1 MEQENN
7 FSLFEIKEVSIPLI
21 NLPFRYNNKVNN
33 LNKDN
38 LLATSLSYI
47 PCLAYKNT
55 LSKFVKDF
63 KMKTNEFNQ
72 KVRDYMHSHH
82 IYSTP
87 LKEDMHG
94 ITNHTGDI
102 FINSKYLKEYFEHG
116 DENSKLIVREKIVWA
131 FLQEL
136 NNGLIRYLDPKKYS
150 NLITLYTKEKE
161 GIKLPAKSAQL
172 KFKKLKTGELKIIPL
187 KKSIDNFNHILF
199 GGYIFDEFTIEIAR
213 FLLYIR
219 YYRGK
224 KIHMKKIK
232 SMFDAMK
239 NKNKSG
245 FNGEMLNI
253 SEDIMPGKDESSD
266 ESNDNE
272 DEEENDE

>member
-1 MEQENN
+1 
-7 FSLFEIKEVSIPLI
+7 
-21 NLPFRYNNKVNN
+21 
-33 LNKDN
+33 
-38 LLATSLSYI
+38 
-47 PCLAYKNT
+47 
-55 LSKFVKDF
+55 
-63 KMKTNEFNQ
+63 MKTNEFNQ

-82 IYSTP
+82 IYFTP

-150 NLITLYTKEKE
+150 NLITLFTKEKE

-253 SEDIMPGKDESSD
+253 SENIMPGKDESSD
-266 ESNDNE
+266 ESNDNME
-272 DEEENDE
+272 DDEENNEQ